1 MAPLAVEMLSR
12 CVLKNLCLHSGANE
26 PKWISNDVADKA
38 SESSAHRVEFRFAI
52 LHARSPHHVLD
63 FAVNWKVDCIEH
75 RNTYETN
82 REASIHATEA
92 LVLENS
98 MNISHVV
105 CVFNFVLLDLSLYLR
120 ARFNDFERIKT
131 CDGRHRRDVA

>member
-1 MAPLAVEMLSR
+1 MQKTQKRGGNAFPKSEETLVLNNLHNVIAEAESAVAPLAVEMLSG

-26 PKWISNDVADKA
+26 PKWISNDVADGA

-82 REASIHATEA
+82 
-92 LVLENS
+92 
-98 MNISHVV
+98 
-105 CVFNFVLLDLSLYLR
+105 
-120 ARFNDFERIKT
+120 
-131 CDGRHRRDVA
+131 